1 MQSAD
6 SLIRYTFANVP
17 VRGELVQ
24 LDQSYQRLVK
34 GHNYPPIVRD
44 LLGELMAVTSL
55 LSATLKF
62 EGHINLQLQGNGAL
76 NFATVNG
83 NQQQEL
89 RGMARLTEALQDGS
103 FAGLVGDKAYLMIT
117 LSPEGSERYQGL
129 VEVKAT
135 DTGLAQV
142 VERYF
147 EQSEQLRTRIWLHA
161 NAERVG
167 GMLLQALPG
176 QGDGQQEG
184 LQAESAEEFEHLA
197 TLTDTIRADELHQLD
212 ANVILHRLY
221 HEDDVIVYEPMAVRF
236 FCGCSQERSMN
247 ALYSVPLDELKD
259 IIQSDGEIRLTCDYC
274 LSEYVY
280 DETDLAAIQGQQDS
294 SLQ

>member
-24 LDQSYQRLVK
+24 LEQSYQRLVA
-34 GHNYPPIVRD
+34 GHEYPALVRD

-62 EGHINLQLQGNGAL
+62 DGHINLQLQGNGAL

-83 NQQQEL
+83 SQQQEL
-89 RGMARLTEALQDGS
+89 RGVARLTREPEDES
-103 FAGLVGDKAYLMIT
+103 FAELVGDKAYLMIT
-117 LSPEGSERYQGL
+117 LSPNDGERYQGV

-135 DTGLAQV
+135 DSGLGQA

-147 EQSEQLRTRIWLHA
+147 TQSEQLRTRVWLHA
-161 NAERVG
+161 SAERVG
-167 GMLLQALPG
+167 AIFLQALPG
-176 QGDGQQEG
+176 QED
-184 LQAESAEEFEHLA
+184 ESARGFDHLA
-197 TLTDTIRADELHQLD
+197 TLTDTITADELNQLE
-212 ANVILHRLY
+212 ANIVLHRLY
-221 HEDDVIVYEPMAVRF
+221 HEDDVIVYEPMPVRF
-236 FCGCSQERSMN
+236 FCGCSHERSMN

-259 IIQSDGEIRLTCDYC
+259 IIQTDGEIRLTCDYC
-274 LSEYVY
+274 LSEYTY
-280 DETDLAAIQGQQDS
+280 DESDLAAIQGHQES

>member
-6 SLIRYTFANVP
+6 SLIRYTFANAP

-24 LDQSYQRLVK
+24 LEKSYQRLVE
-34 GHNYPPIVRD
+34 GHDYPEFVRD
-44 LLGELMAVTSL
+44 LLGQLMAVTSL

-83 NQQQEL
+83 SQQQEL
-89 RGMARLTEALQDGS
+89 RGVARLTRDLTEDS
-103 FAGLVGDKAYLMIT
+103 FAELVGDKAYLMIT
-117 LSPEGSERYQGL
+117 LSPDDGERYQGV
-129 VEVKAT
+129 VEVKPT
-135 DTGLAQV
+135 DSGLAAA

-147 EQSEQLRTRIWLHA
+147 TQSEQLRTRVWLHA

-176 QGDGQQEG
+176 QPETDE
-184 LQAESAEEFEHLA
+184 AATRSFSHLA
-197 TLTDTIRADELHQLD
+197 TLTDTITADELTQLE

-236 FCGCSQERSMN
+236 FCGCSHERSMS
-247 ALYSVPLDELKD
+247 ALYSVPLAELKD

-274 LSEYVY
+274 LNDYVY
-280 DETDLAAIQGQQDS
+280 DESDLATIQGHQQDP
-294 SLQ
+294 LQ

>member
-6 SLIRYTFANVP
+6 SLIRYTFANVA

-24 LDQSYQRLVK
+24 LDQSYQRLIE
-34 GHNYPPIVRD
+34 GHNYPPVVRD

-62 EGHINLQLQGNGAL
+62 DGHINLQLQGNGAL

-83 NQQQEL
+83 NQQQQL
-89 RGMARLTEALQDGS
+89 RGMARLTQPLKEGD
-103 FAGLVGDKAYLMIT
+103 FADLVGAKAYLMIT
-117 LSPEGSERYQGL
+117 LSPEGGERYQGL
-129 VEVKAT
+129 VEVKAS
-135 DTGLAQV
+135 DTSLAQV

-161 NAERVG
+161 SAKRVG

-184 LQAESAEEFEHLA
+184 LQTESAQDFEHLA
-197 TLTDTIRADELHQLD
+197 TLTETIRAEELHELD

-221 HEDDVIVYEPMAVRF
+221 HEDEPIVYAPMPVRF
-236 FCGCSQERSMN
+236 HCGCSQARSMS
-247 ALYSVPLDELKD
+247 ALYSVPLDELKE
-259 IIQSDGEIRLTCDYC
+259 IIQRDGEIRLTCDYC

-280 DETDLAAIQGQQDS
+280 DETDLATIQGQQDNPV
-294 SLQ
+294 Q

>member
-24 LDQSYQRLVK
+24 LEQSYQRLVA
-34 GHNYPPIVRD
+34 GHDYPAQVRN

-62 EGHINLQLQGNGAL
+62 DGHINLQLQGNGAL

-83 NQQQEL
+83 SQQQEL
-89 RGMARLTEALQDGS
+89 RGVARLTRAPENDS
-103 FAGLVGDKAYLMIT
+103 FAELVGDKAYLMIT
-117 LSPEGSERYQGL
+117 LSPHEGERYQGV

-135 DTGLAQV
+135 DSGLGQV

-147 EQSEQLRTRIWLHA
+147 TQSEQLRTRVWLHA

-167 GMLLQALPG
+167 AIFLQALPG
-176 QGDGQQEG
+176 QEDD
-184 LQAESAEEFEHLA
+184 SAQGFDHLA
-197 TLTDTIRADELHQLD
+197 TLTDTITADELNQLE
-212 ANVILHRLY
+212 ANVVLHRLY

-236 FCGCSQERSMN
+236 FCGCSHERSMN

-259 IIQSDGEIRLTCDYC
+259 IIQTDGEIRLTCDYC
-274 LSEYVY
+274 LAEYVY
-280 DETDLAAIQGQQDS
+280 DESDLAAIQGHQES

>member
-6 SLIRYTFANVP
+6 SLIRYTFANVA

-24 LDQSYQRLVK
+24 LKQSYQRLIE

-89 RGMARLTEALQDGS
+89 RGMARLTEALEDGS
-103 FAGLVGDKAYLMIT
+103 FADLVGEKAYLMIT
-117 LSPEGSERYQGL
+117 LSPEGGERYQGL

-161 NAERVG
+161 NAEHVG

-176 QGDGQQEG
+176 QSDGQQEG
-184 LQAESAEEFEHLA
+184 LQPDSAQDFAHLA
-197 TLTDTIRADELHQLD
+197 TLTDTISADELHQLD

-221 HEDDVIVYEPMAVRF
+221 HEDEVIVYEPMAVRF
-236 FCGCSQERSMN
+236 FCGCSQERSMG
-247 ALYSVPLDELKD
+247 ALYSVPLEELKD

>member
-6 SLIRYTFANVP
+6 SLIRYTFANAP

-24 LDQSYQRLVK
+24 LEKSYQRLVE
-34 GHNYPPIVRD
+34 GHDYPEYVRD
-44 LLGELMAVTSL
+44 LLGQLMAVTSL

-83 NQQQEL
+83 SQQQEL
-89 RGMARLTEALQDGS
+89 RGVARLTRDLNEHS
-103 FAGLVGDKAYLMIT
+103 FAELVGDKAYLIIT
-117 LSPEGSERYQGL
+117 LSPDDGERYQGV

-135 DTGLAQV
+135 DPGLAAA

-147 EQSEQLRTRIWLHA
+147 TQSEQLRTRVWLHA

-167 GMLLQALPG
+167 GLLLQALPG
-176 QGDGQQEG
+176 QPEADD
-184 LQAESAEEFEHLA
+184 ESARGFTHLA
-197 TLTDTIRADELHQLD
+197 TLTDTITADELTQLE
-212 ANVILHRLY
+212 ANVVLHRLY

-236 FCGCSQERSMN
+236 FCGCSHDRSMS
-247 ALYSVPLDELKD
+247 ALYSVPVAELKE

-274 LSEYVY
+274 LNDYVY
-280 DETDLAAIQGQQDS
+280 DESDLAAIQGHQQDP
-294 SLQ
+294 LQ